1 MLFSLPFFVSFFLF
15 QMSLKKIWTVFE
27 IAQESFPDGSE
38 PSGKRLSESG
48 RYLSELLLW

>member
-27 IAQESFPDGSE
+27 VIQESFPGGSK
-38 PSGKRLSESG
+38 PSGKRLSETG
-48 RYLSELLLW
+48 RYISAIRL